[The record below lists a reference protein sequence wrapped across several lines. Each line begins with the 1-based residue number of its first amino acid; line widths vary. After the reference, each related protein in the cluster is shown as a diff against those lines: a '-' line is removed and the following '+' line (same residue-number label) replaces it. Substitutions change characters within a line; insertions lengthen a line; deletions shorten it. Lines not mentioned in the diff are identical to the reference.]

1 VVDHFYYIHNENTC
15 TMARIAGVTTK
26 KDTRGTITHVSINA
40 KKHPD
45 AIVKLKE
52 MGLIEKSPLQKE
64 VEENPANFMTV
75 EEMEKR
81 LLQKIDAL

>member
-1 VVDHFYYIHNENTC
+1 
-15 TMARIAGVTTK
+15 MARIAGVTTK
-26 KDTRGTITHVSINA
+26 KDTRGNITHVSISA

-52 MGLIEKSPLQKE
+52 MGLIEKSQLQKE

-81 LLQKIDAL
+81 LLQKIDALWE